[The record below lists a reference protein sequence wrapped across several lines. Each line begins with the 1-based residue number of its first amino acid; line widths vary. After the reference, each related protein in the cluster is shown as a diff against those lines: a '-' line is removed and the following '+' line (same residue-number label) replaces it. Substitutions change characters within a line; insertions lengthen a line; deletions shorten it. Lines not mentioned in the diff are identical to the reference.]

1 MRSVISFCRLTR
13 HWTLSLLGTD
23 LLLRGMGLGLASR
36 ACDPC
41 GHTWCALRGV
51 LSLGS
56 AVTILKFWGMFK
68 QGLCICILPEPR
80 TSYSWFYVGHG
91 CLHMRIPMDH
101 VLWGSWS
108 CSCSWALWAPHSTK
122 QSRHSVHFWIEPKM
136 TKKEM
141 KKKYQHLRMS
151 ILEISRRS
159 LWILEA
165 ILLSR
170 GIWGGQSSKHI
181 NSAFR
186 ILLLLPMLPELIGPN
201 SWNT

>member
-108 CSCSWALWAPHSTK
+108 CSCSWALWGPHSTK
-122 QSRHSVHFWIEPKM
+122 QSRHSVRFWIEPKM

-141 KKKYQHLRMS
+141 KKNTS
-151 ILEISRRS
+151 IWECPFLKFLDEVFGFWRPFCYLEGSEEDRAPS
-159 LWILEA
+159 
-165 ILLSR
+165 
-170 GIWGGQSSKHI
+170 
-181 NSAFR
+181 
-186 ILLLLPMLPELIGPN
+186 
-201 SWNT
+201 T